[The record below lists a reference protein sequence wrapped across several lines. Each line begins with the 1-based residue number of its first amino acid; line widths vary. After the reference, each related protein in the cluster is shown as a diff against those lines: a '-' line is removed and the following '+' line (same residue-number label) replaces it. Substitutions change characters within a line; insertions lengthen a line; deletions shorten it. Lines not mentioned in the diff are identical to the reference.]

1 MRNGKAKTKTK
12 TITWSDAAQRY
23 RSANGRFIARAR
35 VLREME
41 QVRIGVGDEIRELTE
56 SFRNGVITQIEWK
69 LGMRALIRSSAV
81 LHAAIASGG
90 VKQMSA
96 SDLGRVGAFVKRQY
110 EFLNRF
116 ERQIESGEQPL
127 DGRAVQRAMQY
138 ARAAYSLFGDM
149 ERVKHLSAGY
159 TQAMRV
165 LGVAEHCRDCV
176 DWAGRWLPIEVV
188 PPIGAAQCRVN
199 CKCHIEYRRA

>member
-1 MRNGKAKTKTK
+1 MQNARTKTR
-12 TITWSDAAQRY
+12 TITWSEAAQRY
-23 RSANGRFIARAR
+23 RAADGRFIERSR
-35 VLREME
+35 VLRELE
-41 QVRIGVGDEIRELTE
+41 QARIGVGEEMRALTE
-56 SFRNGVITQIEWK
+56 SFRSGVITQVEWK
-69 LGMRALIRSSAV
+69 LGMRSLIRSNAV

-96 SDLGRVGAFVKRQY
+96 ADLGRVGAYVKRQY
-110 EFLNRF
+110 EYLSRF

-138 ARAAYSLFGDM
+138 ARASYGLFGEM
-149 ERVKHLSAGY
+149 ERVKHRAAGY
-159 TQAMRV
+159 TEAMRI

-176 DWAGRWLPIEVV
+176 DWAGKWLPIETV

-199 CKCHIEYRRA
+199 CRCTIQYRRA